1 MIRLDG
7 TRFGTIELPD
17 DAAIAFPRGIIGF
30 NDETSFAIVERDK
43 GVIGYLQSL
52 KTPGLAL
59 PIIDGA
65 LLRPNY
71 PQTSPEELARSLGI
85 EPENLALL
93 VVVHVDTED
102 RSLRANLLAPIAI
115 DAQARRAQQII
126 LDPDRY
132 AANARLGSKSAV
144 RETEPVQAVGSDAPH
159 ATPQL

>member
-17 DAAIAFPRGIIGF
+17 DAAIEFPRGIIGF

-43 GVIGYLQSL
+43 GIIGYLQSL

-85 EPENLALL
+85 DPDHLALL
-93 VVVHVDTED
+93 VVVHVDPDD

-126 LDPDRY
+126 LDPDHY
-132 AANARLGSKSAV
+132 SPSAKLGSKS
-144 RETEPVQAVGSDAPH
+144 
-159 ATPQL
+159 TPQDHEVDSQHVRPTPTASPQ